1 MQRDIP
7 PELLPVIGE
16 RSSVCQPANNKNT
29 PGPPPHPPP
38 ETEIGG
44 GGNGSEKI
52 SNNNTKTAEATVVEL
67 PPPPADG
74 DVDPGSSPDEDWDDD
89 HTSVRVDFHIFC
101 NKPEKEV
108 CEQQEL
114 DENDEVFSSSE
125 NDENTDAKVTSDL
138 KIGMYYY
145 YLFTFT
151 KKITNKW
158 LYFSRP

>member
-1 MQRDIP
+1 MDNVKHIWIDMQRDIP

-16 RSSVCQPANNKNT
+16 RSSVCRSLSQPANNKST
-29 PGPPPHPPP
+29 PAPLPP
-38 ETEIGG
+38 ETEV
-44 GGNGSEKI
+44 GGNGEI
-52 SNNNTKTAEATVVEL
+52 TNNNKTITAEATVVEL
-67 PPPPADG
+67 PPPAGD

-108 CEQQEL
+108 CQQQEL

-145 YLFTFT
+145 LFTT
-151 KKITNKW
+151 I
-158 LYFSRP
+158 Y